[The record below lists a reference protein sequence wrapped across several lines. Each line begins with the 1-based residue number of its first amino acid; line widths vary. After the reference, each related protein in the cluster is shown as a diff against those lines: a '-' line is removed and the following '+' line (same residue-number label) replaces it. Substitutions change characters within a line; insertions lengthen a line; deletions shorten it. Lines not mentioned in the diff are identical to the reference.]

1 MPRFRSYD
9 TVELAYHVLGSGPP
23 LVCLPGGPARASSY
37 LGDLGG
43 LSRERTLL
51 KLDLRGSGE
60 SAVPEDPAS
69 YRCDRLVDDVE
80 AFRIHLGLNRMD
92 LLAHSAA
99 GNLAELYAARFPD
112 RLARLVLVAPGL
124 RSVGVKTVGFDEA
137 ITARSTQWW
146 YPDAKAA
153 MDTWQEAAARG
164 AAPEEVAPLRT
175 RAAPFAYGRWD
186 ERARAHV
193 EAEQW
198 ESAAPAAAGYYT
210 GFTPDVPA
218 VRAALAGLDAPVLIV
233 AGALDPAPT
242 PEAVEALAALFPRTE
257 VAVQEAASHFPWI
270 DDRSR
275 FVKTVLTFLTDERL
289 SNERPSNGR
298 PSDGK

>member
-9 TVELAYHVLGSGPP
+9 TTELAYHVLGSGPP

-69 YRCDRLVDDVE
+69 YQCDRLVDDVE
-80 AFRIHLGLNRMD
+80 AFRIHLGLDRMD

-124 RSVGVKTVGFDEA
+124 RSVGVETVGFDEA
-137 ITARSTQWW
+137 IAARSTQWW
-146 YPDAKAA
+146 YPEAKAA
-153 MDTWQEAAARG
+153 MDAWQEAAARG
-164 AAPEEVAPLRT
+164 ATPEEVAALRAA
-175 RAAPFAYGRWD
+175 AAPFAYGRWD
-186 ERARAHV
+186 ERARAQV

-198 ESAAPAAAGYYT
+198 ERSVPASAGYYAD
-210 GFTPDVPA
+210 FAPDVPA
-218 VRAALAGLDAPVLIV
+218 VRTALTGLGAPVLIV

-242 PEAVEALAALFPRTE
+242 PEAAQALAALFPKAE
-257 VAVQEAASHFPWI
+257 VAIQDGASHSPWV

-275 FVKTVLTFLTDERL
+275 FVKTVLTFLTAE
-289 SNERPSNGR
+289 
-298 PSDGK
+298 